1 MNKRVI
7 SAIVAIPILILF
19 TIAGGYIFKAGV
31 MALTA
36 IALYEYI
43 SAYKNTNSK
52 VITPVIILIYFLNF
66 ILVFLNYDF
75 ELNLLLIIFTT
86 LLSMSV
92 PIFNKKYN
100 VISSSLTVIGVLYI
114 IVFFNTLIQIR
125 INNYGNRLIWLTYIV
140 PWACDTFAYY
150 TGKFFGK
157 RKLCPDVSPKKTVE
171 GSVGGILGSIV
182 GSIIWLSFNREINI
196 SVASIMLLAIMG
208 GIISQIGDLSAS
220 LIKRHVGIKDYGNIM
235 PGHGG
240 VLDRF
245 DSILFVAP
253 LVYYYIEI
261 MKF

>member
-1 MNKRVI
+1 MNTRVI
-7 SAIVAIPILILF
+7 SAIVAIPILIFF
-19 TIAGGYIFKAGV
+19 TIVGGNIFKVGV

-36 IALYEYI
+36 IALFEYV
-43 SAYKNTNSK
+43 SAYKNTNNK
-52 VITPVIILIYFLNF
+52 VIKPVIILIYLVNF
-66 ILVFLNYDF
+66 ILVFFNNNF
-75 ELNLLLIIFTT
+75 EVNLTVLIFAT
-86 LLSMSV
+86 LLSMAV

-100 VISSSLTVIGVLYI
+100 VISSALTVIGILYI

-125 INNYGNRLIWLTYIV
+125 ISNFGNKFIWLTYIV

-150 TGKFFGK
+150 TGRYFGK
-157 RKLCPDVSPKKTVE
+157 RKLCPDVSPKKTIE
-171 GSVGGILGSIV
+171 GSIGGILGSII
-182 GSIIWLSFNREINI
+182 GSIIWLSFNKEMNI
-196 SVASIMLLAIMG
+196 SFLSILLLAIIG
-208 GIISQIGDLSAS
+208 GIVSQIGDLSAS